1 MSLSPIEKAASG
13 ALASAIANTLVYPLD
28 LSKTII
34 QTQVKKHNHKSAN
47 PAGSATLPS
56 PPQSET
62 SDFEDSILKD
72 SPTKDKDSGEL
83 KYKNTID
90 VLRKIY
96 QKKGILGW
104 YHGLLSTVV
113 GTAAQNFSYFYWY
126 SIVKKVYANIYK
138 NIPNHKPSTLTELF
152 LGAVAAAISQC
163 FTMPIGVITTQ
174 QQTDKHHKN
183 FVQLIKEILDQDGI
197 SGLWRGLRVSLVL
210 CINPSIT
217 YGSYERLKQVLYG
230 SKEFLGPLE
239 SFSLGVLAKS
249 LATVA
254 TQPLIV
260 SKAMIQKKAK
270 SKKPTDA
277 TATATAT
284 ATSNSNLDKPLK
296 KDEEDEE
303 DEDEDD
309 DIKFDHFTDALAHL
323 WHTEKLHGL
332 YKGIAPQLLKGVFV
346 QGLLFMFKD
355 QIDMLFLYLLSLI
368 KGQRK
373 LVKG

>member
-28 LSKTII
+28 LSKVLI
-34 QTQVKKHNHKSAN
+34 QTQVKKTNKHK
-47 PAGSATLPS
+47 GSTSSSSSTASLPT
-56 PPQSET
+56 PPQSE
-62 SDFEDSILKD
+62 SDNFEESIQGKD
-72 SPTKDKDSGEL
+72 GL
-83 KYKNTID
+83 KYKNTLD
-90 VLRKIY
+90 VLKQIY
-96 QKKGILGW
+96 AKKGVLGW
-104 YHGLLSTVV
+104 YHGLFSTVV

-126 SIVKKVYANIYK
+126 SIVKKVYANLYK
-138 NIPNHKPSTLTELF
+138 HIPNHKANTATELF
-152 LGAVAAAISQC
+152 LGALAAAISQC

-174 QQTDKHHKN
+174 QQTDKQHKN
-183 FVQLIKEILDQDGI
+183 LFQLIKEILDQDGVT
-197 SGLWRGLRVSLVL
+197 GLWRGLRVSLVL

-217 YGSYERLKQVLYG
+217 YGSYERLKQIIYG
-230 SKEFLGPLE
+230 NKEFLGPLE

-270 SKKPTDA
+270 TKPADGGHNKIA
-277 TATATAT
+277 E
-284 ATSNSNLDKPLK
+284 KYH
-296 KDEEDEE
+296 E
-303 DEDEDD
+303 DEDDED

-323 WHTEKLHGL
+323 WNTEKFKGL

-355 QIDMLFLYLLSLI
+355 QIDLLFLFLLSLI
-368 KGQRK
+368 KRNK
-373 LVKG
+373 SIVSRP

>member
-28 LSKTII
+28 LSKVLI
-34 QTQVKKHNHKSAN
+34 QTQVKKHHNHKNST
-47 PAGSATLPS
+47 GLPT
-56 PPQSET
+56 PPQSESDSST
-62 SDFEDSILKD
+62 STNWEESIQPKD
-72 SPTKDKDSGEL
+72 EL
-83 KYKNTID
+83 KYKNTLD
-90 VLRKIY
+90 VLKKIY
-96 QKKGILGW
+96 AKKGILGW
-104 YHGLLSTVV
+104 YHGLFSTVV

-126 SIVKKVYANIYK
+126 SIVKKVYANLYK
-138 NIPNHKPSTLTELF
+138 HIPNHKANTLTELF

-174 QQTDKHHKN
+174 QQTDKQHKN
-183 FVQLIKEILDQDGI
+183 LFQLIKEILDQDGI

-217 YGSYERLKQVLYG
+217 YGSYERLKQIIYG
-230 SKEFLGPLE
+230 NKEFLGPLE

-249 LATVA
+249 LATIA

-270 SKKPTDA
+270 SKTEKGHKV
-277 TATATAT
+277 
-284 ATSNSNLDKPLK
+284 SEKYH
-296 KDEEDEE
+296 E
-303 DEDEDD
+303 DEDDED

-323 WHTEKLHGL
+323 WNTEKFKGL

-355 QIDMLFLYLLSLI
+355 QIDLLFLFLLSLI
-368 KGQRK
+368 KKNKSIVVRK
-373 LVKG
+373 